1 MVITIHYIVKVFSIS
16 ARRELVSPKDK
27 DSPELGRQ

>member
-16 ARRELVSPKDK
+16 ARSELVSPKDK
-27 DSPELGRQ
+27 DLS